1 MRTSTI
7 VMIAF
12 AVVFGLLAV
21 FLANAW
27 LNNRADEARRS
38 LEAQRKTAPPAH
50 TIVVAR
56 RPLRFGDVLGT
67 LSLREMPWPE
77 DSMPAGAFGR
87 VSDLTAT
94 KRIVLA
100 SIEVNEPILAS
111 KITGPGQRAT
121 LSAMLND
128 GMKAVTIRVND
139 VEGVA
144 GFTQPGDHVDVVLT
158 RPGERKTSVND
169 VIIQNVRVLAV
180 DQLADQ
186 TSEKPLVVKAVTL
199 EVDETGGQKLAL
211 ASQVGTLSLLLRK
224 AGEVK
229 EAASRQLT
237 NADLAQGAVRTEDA
251 RFATIVVVRPTKDA
265 TSREEFNV
273 PVERRD
279 AHATALR
286 AREMAHD

>member
-1 MRTSTI
+1 
-7 VMIAF
+7 MIAF

-38 LEAQRKTAPPAH
+38 LEAQRKAAPPTH

-56 RPLRFGDVLGT
+56 RALRFGDVLGA

-77 DSMPAGAFGR
+77 DSIPAGAFAKAA
-87 VSDLTAT
+87 DLTAT
-94 KRIVLA
+94 KRIVLTP
-100 SIEVNEPILAS
+100 IEVNEPILAS
-111 KITGPGQRAT
+111 KITGTGQRAT
-121 LSAMLND
+121 LSAMLGD

-169 VIIQNVRVLAV
+169 VILQNVRVLAV

-211 ASQVGTLSLLLRK
+211 ASQVGSLSLLLRK
-224 AGEVK
+224 AGEVT
-229 EAASRQLT
+229 EAATRQLT
-237 NADLAQGAVRTEDA
+237 NTDLAEGAAQAEDA
-251 RFATIVVVRPTKDA
+251 RFATIVVTRPTKDA
-265 TSREEFNV
+265 TTRDEFNV
-273 PVERRD
+273 PIEHRD
-279 AHATALR
+279 AR
-286 AREMAHD
+286 ASASRTREMAHD